1 MHHDYLATTATS
13 FSPALYPSRSYLP
26 TPPTPSPFSCL
37 LHHLLTPSSVPT
49 LRSHLLVSEVSV
61 LVAVFSLFFY
71 RFFLG
76 AASLSLSLQP
86 PFSFRRISSHRR
98 ANFPAA
104 HAYREI
110 PSNVGPL
117 LEPPVDSS
125 TTFQMPPSVTSRANL
140 YRRLFSRLNLAN
152 TRALLTDGLLMSPN
166 I

>member
-13 FSPALYPSRSYLP
+13 FSPALYPSRFYLP

-37 LHHLLTPSSVPT
+37 LHHLLTPSSVST

-71 RFFLG
+71 CFFLG
-76 AASLSLSLQP
+76 AASLSSLLSLLDEYRVTDELT
-86 PFSFRRISSHRR
+86 S
-98 ANFPAA
+98 PAA

-140 YRRLFSRLNLAN
+140 YRRLFSRLNLAD